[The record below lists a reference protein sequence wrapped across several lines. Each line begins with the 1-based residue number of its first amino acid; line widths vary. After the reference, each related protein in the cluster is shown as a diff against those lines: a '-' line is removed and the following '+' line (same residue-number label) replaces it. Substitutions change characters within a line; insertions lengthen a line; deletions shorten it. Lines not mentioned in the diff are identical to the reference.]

1 MKGVKVILIS
11 LLVMLITV
19 FSCKTVGRI
28 AAKYWLNKEIKEFV
42 SKCEDKG
49 TLIIGS
55 ENAHKYCDCAVDLV
69 AEKYQ
74 DYKDA
79 KNLSIMEII
88 DFINKCK

>member
-1 MKGVKVILIS
+1 MRYKKIRPVFFVMTVIMLIS
-11 LLVMLITV
+11 
-19 FSCKTVGRI
+19 CATVGRI

-42 SKCEDKG
+42 SNCEEKAGRFIG
-49 TLIIGS
+49 TD
-55 ENAHKYCDCAVDLV
+55 NAHKYCDCSVDLV

-79 KNLSIMEII
+79 KNLSIMEIV